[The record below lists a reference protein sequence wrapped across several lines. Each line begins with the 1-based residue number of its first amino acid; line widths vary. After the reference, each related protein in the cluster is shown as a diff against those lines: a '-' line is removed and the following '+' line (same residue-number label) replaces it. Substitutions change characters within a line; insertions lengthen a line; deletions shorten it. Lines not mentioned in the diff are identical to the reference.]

1 MLWDFVFS
9 YTLKIQPPNR
19 IGMSIHLPHP
29 SFLLSLLLLTQCTA
43 TPTTSEDSSVAASDP
58 NPNIILI
65 VADDLG
71 YGDLGSYGQ
80 TQIQTPNLDRMA
92 NEGMWFTQFYAGST
106 VCAPSR
112 AVLMTG
118 QNVGHTRVR
127 GNAGNNDEM
136 KQSLRD
142 EDVTLAEVAQKADYR
157 TALVGKWGIGEIDEP
172 GFPLEQGF
180 DQFFGYLNQTHAHNY
195 YPEFLWRNRDT
206 VRLDNVVQAV
216 PREYASFTGGYATQ
230 KVAYS
235 PDLLTEEALDFI
247 EENQQEPFFLCLTL
261 TVPHANNEARGK
273 GMEVA
278 GGETPDYGA
287 YADKDWPE
295 AQKGTAAMITRMDR
309 DIGRM
314 LDALQEYGIEE
325 NTLVLFTSDNGPHRE
340 GGNDPDFFDSNGP
353 LRGIKR
359 DLYEGG
365 IRVPLIAYWP
375 SHVPA
380 GTTSDHISYFGDMMA
395 TFAELMDVT
404 PPEDIQSISL
414 VPTLLGLSD
423 DQRPHNYLYWEFYE
437 QGSRQAV
444 RMGNWKAVR
453 QPMFTGPI
461 ELYNLEN
468 DIGEENNV
476 AAENPEEVAEMQR
489 IMEQAHQPSPLWV
502 VEQEPSD

>member
-1 MLWDFVFS
+1 MKTYLLSSLLAF
-9 YTLKIQPPNR
+9 
-19 IGMSIHLPHP
+19 
-29 SFLLSLLLLTQCTA
+29 FLLLCIGCTT
-43 TPTTSEDSSVAASDP
+43 TPTASEEAPIVTTEP
-58 NPNIILI
+58 PNIILI

-71 YGDLGSYGQ
+71 YGDLGAYGQ
-80 TQIQTPNLDRMA
+80 QQIQTPNLDRMA
-92 NEGMWFTQFYAGST
+92 EEGMKFTQFYAGAT

-118 QNVGHTRVR
+118 KDTGHTRVR
-127 GNAGNNDEM
+127 GNAGKNSEM

-142 EDVTLAEVAQKADYR
+142 EDVTLAEVAKSADYR
-157 TALVGKWGIGEIDEP
+157 TALIGKWGIGEIHEP

-206 VRLDNVVQAV
+206 VYLDNIVQTV
-216 PREYASFTGGYATQ
+216 PREYASFTGGYATRQ
-230 KVAYS
+230 IDYS
-235 PDLLTEEALDFI
+235 HDLFARETLEFI
-247 EENQQEPFFLCLTL
+247 EQNQQGRFFLYLALTI
-261 TVPHANNEARGK
+261 PHANNEAGAQ
-273 GMEVA
+273 GMEV
-278 GGETPDYGA
+278 PDYGQ

-295 AQKGTAAMITRMDR
+295 AQKGTAAMISRMDS
-309 DIGRM
+309 DVGRI
-314 LDALQEYGIEE
+314 LAALQDYGIAE

-375 SHVPA
+375 GRVPA
-380 GTTSDHISYFGDMMA
+380 GTTTDHISYFGDMMT
-395 TFAELMDVT
+395 TFAELMDT
-404 PPEDIQSISL
+404 EAPDSLQSISL
-414 VPTLLGLSD
+414 VPTLLGQPD
-423 DQRPHNYLYWEFYE
+423 EQRPHNYLYWEFYE

-444 RMGNWKAVR
+444 RVGNWKAIR

-468 DIGEENNV
+468 DIGEENNI
-476 AAENPEEVAEMQR
+476 AEQNPEVVAD
-489 IMEQAHQPSPLWV
+489 MERAMDKAHEPSPLWV
-502 VEQEPSD
+502 VNK